1 MSVVMLNLQERAAL
15 EHVASHAVLMP
26 GARRAQAL
34 LWLAEGKSMQEVASR
49 LSVSR
54 QTVYNWTA
62 SLQLRRRDTDIVTC
76 LTDKPRSGRPSC
88 RPRVAILLP
97 QAIDSL
103 IASAIGRAPREC
115 GYCALLWTAKL
126 LRQYLQDAH
135 HVTVTVASVR
145 SALARLEAPSRSVT
159 VLASQQRNDNV
170 VLS

>member
-1 MSVVMLNLQERAAL
+1 MSVVMLSPQERTAL
-15 EHVASHAVLMP
+15 EQVASSAIFMP

-88 RPRVAILLP
+88 RPRVATVPP
-97 QAIDSL
+97 QTIDSL
-103 IASAIGRAPREC
+103 IASAVRRMPQEC
-115 GYCALLWTAKL
+115 GYRALLWTAKL

-135 HVTVTVASVR
+135 RVTVTMTSVR
-145 SALARLEAPSRSVT
+145 AALARLEALNRSVT
-159 VLASQQRNDNV
+159 VQVLQQHNDNV
-170 VLS
+170 ALS

>member
-1 MSVVMLNLQERAAL
+1 MSVVMLSPQERTAL
-15 EHVASHAVLMP
+15 EQVVSSAVFMP

-76 LTDKPRSGRPSC
+76 LTDKPRSGRPSY
-88 RPRVAILLP
+88 RPRVAMVSP

-103 IASAIGRAPREC
+103 IVSALGHAPREC
-115 GYCALLWTAKL
+115 GYRALLWTAKL

-135 HVTVTVASVR
+135 HVQVTIASVR
-145 SALARLEAPSRSVT
+145 AALARLEAPWQPVT
-159 VLASQQRNDNV
+159 VLAGEQHSHNKV
-170 VLS
+170 A

>member
-1 MSVVMLNLQERAAL
+1 MSVVMLSPQERTAL
-15 EHVASHAVLMP
+15 EQVASSAVFMP

-76 LTDKPRSGRPSC
+76 LTDKPRSGRPSY
-88 RPRVAILLP
+88 RPRVAILPP
-97 QAIDSL
+97 QAIDPL
-103 IASAIGRAPREC
+103 ITSAIGRAPREY
-115 GYCALLWTAKL
+115 GYRALLWTAKL

-145 SALARLEAPSRSVT
+145 SALARLEASSRSVT
-159 VLASQQRNDNV
+159 VQVNQHHNDNV
-170 VLS
+170 ALS

>member
-1 MSVVMLNLQERAAL
+1 MSVVMLNPQEKTAL
-15 EHVASHAVLMP
+15 EQVASSTIFMP

-54 QTVYNWTA
+54 QTVYNWTV

-76 LTDKPRSGRPSC
+76 LTDKPRSGRPSY
-88 RPRVAILLP
+88 RPRVAMVPP
-97 QAIDSL
+97 QVLDPL
-103 IASAIGRAPREC
+103 IISAVGRAPREC
-115 GYCALLWTAKL
+115 GYRAFLWTAKL

-145 SALARLEAPSRSVT
+145 STLARLEASSRSVT
-159 VLASQQRNDNV
+159 VQVHQQHNNV
-170 VLS
+170 ALI